1 MTVHKTSPSIAALV
15 VVASAIMGC
24 RTAPPPAAPAT
35 AAPVSTAAEDPA
47 DAPAVATPIPVPS
60 STETRPPVLVTPA
73 AEPANG
79 TIEES
84 TNGAASAEQEA
95 LESCQSASE
104 FLVLGDEENAIAALD
119 RAYALMLTL
128 PDDGD
133 GENLQAKEDIRRLVA
148 DLLQQ
153 VYGSRGPGRRM
164 APMDL
169 AIPLVENEYVRRE
182 IASFTNGERAQF
194 MEAYARS
201 GLYRP
206 MIVAKLEAAGMPTQL
221 SWLPMVES
229 WFKNRA
235 LSRASALGMW
245 QFIASTGRRYGLT
258 RDGWVDDRMDPEKST
273 DAAVA
278 YLGELHGMFGDW
290 YKALAAY
297 NCGEALVDRLSKR
310 SGEYQDFWD
319 LYALL
324 PSETRRFVPRL
335 LATLLIIENPAKYG
349 MTLPQPL
356 PAIAD
361 VTTVRVEKAVELDSL
376 DGVLGLAKGTLRE
389 LNPALR
395 HGATPPRPYD
405 LKVPAGKGETLVA
418 SLAQLPEW
426 KPPQPLY
433 TTHRVRR
440 GDTLGAIARE
450 YRTSVDAI
458 MRANRL
464 RSAHKIWPGQR
475 LQIPVRG
482 GAAVSAPPQAAA
494 KARPITAGEYTVAAG
509 DTLFTIAQRSG
520 TTVAAIMKAS
530 NLTSEAIQPG
540 QKLTI
545 PAETPGAS
553 RRYQVR
559 PGDTLAAIAEASRVP
574 LADLLKANGLST
586 RTTIYPG
593 QWLVLPN

>member
-1 MTVHKTSPSIAALV
+1 MKPVPIIVSASAAAAVLLAAACRSVPPPTSPAAHV
-15 VVASAIMGC
+15 
-24 RTAPPPAAPAT
+24 TPPPPTATPTPPPPTPSPTPPPPPQPT
-35 AAPVSTAAEDPA
+35 AADVAVTGFEDTATEP
-47 DAPAVATPIPVPS
+47 PS
-60 STETRPPVLVTPA
+60 PQ
-73 AEPANG
+73 
-79 TIEES
+79 
-84 TNGAASAEQEA
+84 QEA

-104 FLVLGDEENAIAALD
+104 FLALGDEENAIAALD

-128 PDDGD
+128 PEDADA
-133 GENLQAKEDIRRLVA
+133 NLQAKEDIRRMVA

-153 VYGSRGPGRRM
+153 VYGARRPGRPM

-194 MEAYARS
+194 LEAYARS

-206 MIVAKLEAAGMPTQL
+206 MIVAKLEAAGLPTQL

-258 RDGWVDDRMDPEKST
+258 RDGWVDERMDPEKAT

-278 YLGELHGMFGDW
+278 YLGELHGLFGDW

-297 NCGEALVDRLSKR
+297 NCGEALVDRLSRR

-319 LYALL
+319 LYNLL
-324 PSETRRFVPRL
+324 PPETRRFVPRF
-335 LATLLIIENPAKYG
+335 LATLLIVENPAAYG
-349 MTLPQPL
+349 MTLPEPL
-356 PAIAD
+356 PPLPDLA
-361 VTTVRVEKAVELDSL
+361 TVRVEKAVQLAALDRA
-376 DGVLGLAKGTLRE
+376 LGLEQGTLAE
-389 LNPALR
+389 LNPELR

-405 LKVPAGKGETLVA
+405 LKVPPDKGELLVA

-426 KPPQPLY
+426 KPRQPLT

-440 GDTLGAIARE
+440 GETLGAIARQ
-450 YRTSVDAI
+450 YHTSVEAI

-464 RSAHKIWPGQR
+464 RSAHRIWPGQR

-482 GAAVSAPPQAAA
+482 AGPAPAPFVTPVRQA
-494 KARPITAGEYTVAAG
+494 PIAGGQYTVAAG
-509 DTLFTIAQRSG
+509 DTLYSIAQRCGS
-520 TTVAAIMKAS
+520 TVAELKQLNGLAS
-530 NLTSEAIQPG
+530 DRLQPG
-540 QKLTI
+540 QILI
-545 PAETPGAS
+545 LPS
-553 RRYQVR
+553 RSAPQGGR
-559 PGDTLAAIAEASRVP
+559 
-574 LADLLKANGLST
+574 
-586 RTTIYPG
+586 
-593 QWLVLPN
+593 